1 MADAADRRVIMK
13 TSVLPTARTSYAA
26 VPGSLEEENLT
37 KAAYNKNV
45 ISSVGR
51 LGGSSKMT
59 DITSAQWGDG
69 WTSMFAPYITWED
82 LSDATDVTGNR
93 WEDTYD
99 RWDGDAGITTTAIQL
114 ASDANDLQ
122 FCYIKNLG
130 TTAVII
136 SLDGQAGTPTYPLK
150 LSGGASTMFRGY
162 STNLK
167 INEVLVK
174 TASGTSTIEY
184 LIAK

>member
-1 MADAADRRVIMK
+1 MATDRRVIMR
-13 TSVLPTARTSYAA
+13 TSVLPTQTGTLEEYTARTSRMVSAQ
-26 VPGSLEEENLT
+26 G
-37 KAAYNKNV
+37 
-45 ISSVGR
+45 GR
-51 LGGSSKMT
+51 LGGTSKMT
-59 DITSAQWGDG
+59 DITSNQWGDG
-69 WTSMFAPYITWED
+69 WSSMFSPFITWAD
-82 LSDATDVTGNR
+82 LSDATNDTGNR

-99 RWDGDAGITTTAIQL
+99 RWNGEAGITTSTIQL

>member
-1 MADAADRRVIMK
+1 MAIDRRVIMR
-13 TSVLPTARTSYAA
+13 TSVLPTARTAYAA
-26 VPGSLEEENLT
+26 VPGSLEEYNLT
-37 KAAYNKNV
+37 KATYNKNT
-45 ISSVGR
+45 ISSTIGR
-51 LGGSSKMT
+51 LGGASKMT
-59 DITSAQWGDG
+59 DISSTQWGDG
-69 WTSMFAPYITWED
+69 WSSFNSPLAYWESQSDVWELKGEAWSGELSMSTTQLQLSADTS
-82 LSDATDVTGNR
+82 
-93 WEDTYD
+93 
-99 RWDGDAGITTTAIQL
+99 
-114 ASDANDLQ
+114 DLQ

-130 TTAVII
+130 STAVII

-167 INEVLVK
+167 INEVYVK

>member
-1 MADAADRRVIMK
+1 MATDRRIIMK

-26 VPGSLEEENLT
+26 VPGSLEEKNLT

-45 ISSVGR
+45 ISSSGR
-51 LGGSSKMT
+51 LGGTSKMT
-59 DITSAQWGDG
+59 DITSSQWGDG
-69 WTSMFAPYITWED
+69 WSSMFAPYITWED

-114 ASDANDLQ
+114 ASDSSDLK

-130 TTAVII
+130 SNTVKI
-136 SLDGQAGTPTYPLK
+136 SLDSDSSYPLQ
-150 LSGGASTMFRGY
+150 LSSGASTMFRGY

-167 INEVLVK
+167 INEVYVK
-174 TASGTSTIEY
+174 TSSGTSTIEY